1 MKGLGGGREVQRSEE
16 IAAEGRKK
24 IIQDPLQRSKSL
36 GEEKRKKKRL

>member
-24 IIQDPLQRSKSL
+24 IIQDPLQRSRKMN
-36 GEEKRKKKRL
+36 EKD